1 MKLRQNLNWLLE
13 QYIRAKEEYEHDRQN
28 DGLTISNAYKTAKI
42 GVYAKVIQDLQE
54 ILEEGEDE

>member
-13 QYIRAKEEYEHDRQN
+13 QYIRKAERLEQDAADQMV
-28 DGLTISNAYKTAKI
+28 GVSCLTGQLVAYK
-42 GVYAKVIQDLQE
+42 KVIRDLHE